1 MAQKSPS
8 SRPSR
13 VSIFHTESKIATPN
27 RQRPTVLRGTGRQ
40 RLSVVI
46 PTRNEAGNVAV
57 LQQRLAEALSGIDH
71 EIIIVDDS
79 NDDVSRPALATA
91 AASDPT
97 WRVIERSK
105 REQTGL
111 GSAVVEGLRMARG
124 DAVCVMDGDL
134 QHPPELIPRLLE
146 QVEQGADMAVASRY
160 MPGGSRAGL
169 GGFSRVVVSRAAT
182 VVAKLFFH
190 EARMTSDPLTGFFC
204 CRRSAMAGLEF
215 RPLGFKVLLEVL
227 VCGHNLKVVDVPLT
241 FLSRHAGESK
251 ATTRQGMLYLHHI
264 WSLFVY
270 IPGSARTAKLA
281 IVTAA
286 SLAVFFPLIWV
297 LHHAEGVPWLLA
309 WLIASG
315 VSAAVAVAL
324 QRTFTFRD
332 LNSRGEP
339 DGARLQYP
347 LVAMGF
353 FVGFGTFAVAT
364 TGRDHPWLVLA
375 AVSQCLA
382 MLVTLVLNRPGIRAR
397 INLSLSQGPP
407 ANLEALGKRLSAD
420 RTWWAD
426 LTKSPHAP
434 ERRRLVRLLGDDV
447 IQSVARRGRPMLWIE
462 SPSTRPQPRVNVE
475 TTSALLIPFLNGQGD
490 VVAVAVLGRH
500 SSNLF
505 QTRDLAKA
513 INWLHKLGSDWH
525 GLASK
530 ATVAEATVVEETPAE
545 ENVAEE
551 KAAST
556 SPLQLAGGS

>member
-1 MAQKSPS
+1 MAQKSPNT
-8 SRPSR
+8 RPSR
-13 VSIFHTESKIATPN
+13 VSIFRSASKVAIPN
-27 RQRPTVLRGTGRQ
+27 QKRPTVLTRIGRQ

-57 LQQRLAEALSGIDH
+57 LQERLAEALAGIDH

-79 NDDVSRPALATA
+79 NDDVSRPALAA
-91 AASDPT
+91 AATSDPT
-97 WRVIERSK
+97 WRVIERSP

-111 GSAVVEGLRMARG
+111 GSAVVEGLRAARG

-146 QVEQGADMAVASRY
+146 QVEQGNDMAVASRY

-182 VVAKLFFH
+182 VLAKILFH
-190 EARMTSDPLTGFFC
+190 EARQTSDPLTGFFC

-227 VCGHNLKVVDVPLT
+227 VCGHDLKVVDVPLT

-281 IVTAA
+281 IVTAL

-297 LHHAEGVPWLLA
+297 LHHSEGIPWLVA
-309 WLIASG
+309 WLIAAG

-324 QRTFTFRD
+324 QRTFTFKD

-375 AVSQCLA
+375 AVSQCVA
-382 MLVTLVLNRPGIRAR
+382 MLVTIVLNRPRIRAR
-397 INLSLSQGPP
+397 INMSLSQGPP
-407 ANLEALGKRLSAD
+407 ANLDALGKRLGAD
-420 RTWWAD
+420 RAWWSD
-426 LTKSPHAP
+426 LTQTARTP
-434 ERRRLVRLLGDDV
+434 ERRRLMQLLGDDV
-447 IQSVARRGRPMLWIE
+447 IRSVAHRGRPMLWIE

-475 TTSALLIPFLNGQGD
+475 TTSALLIPFLNGHGEP
-490 VVAVAVLGRH
+490 VAVAVLGRH

-505 QTRDLAKA
+505 QMRDLTKA
-513 INWLHKLGSDWH
+513 ITWLDRHGSDWH
-525 GLASK
+525 GLVSE
-530 ATVAEATVVEETPAE
+530 ATVATESRPEESL
-545 ENVAEE
+545 AEE
-551 KAAST
+551 KSASP

>member
-1 MAQKSPS
+1 MAAESPG

-13 VSIFHTESKIATPN
+13 VSIFHRETTIPAPQQ
-27 RQRPTVLRGTGRQ
+27 QRPTVLSRIAVQ

-57 LQQRLAEALSGIDH
+57 LQERLAEALAGIDH

-79 NDDVSRPALATA
+79 NDDVSRPALAA
-91 AASDPT
+91 AAAADPR
-97 WRVIERSK
+97 WRVIERSG

-111 GSAVVEGLRMARG
+111 GSAVVEGLRAARG

-160 MPGGSRAGL
+160 MAGGSRAGL

-182 VVAKLFFH
+182 ALARVLFR
-190 EARMTSDPLTGFFC
+190 EARKTSDPLTGFFC

-227 VCGHNLKVVDVPLT
+227 VCGHDLKVVDVPLT

-251 ATTRQGMLYLHHI
+251 ATTRQGLLYLRHI

-270 IPGSARTAKLA
+270 IPGSARSAKLA
-281 IVTAA
+281 IVTAL
-286 SLAVFFPLIWV
+286 SLAIFFPLIWV
-297 LHHAEGVPWLLA
+297 LHHSGIPWLLA
-309 WLIASG
+309 WLVAAA
-315 VSAAVAVAL
+315 VSAGVAVAL
-324 QRTFTFRD
+324 QRTFTFKD

-339 DGARLQYP
+339 DDARLQYP
-347 LVAMGF
+347 LAAMGF
-353 FVGFGTFAVAT
+353 FVGFATFAVAT

-375 AVSQCLA
+375 AVSQCVA

-397 INLSLSQGPP
+397 INLSLSMGPP
-407 ANLEALGKRLSAD
+407 ANLESLGRRLNAD

-426 LTKSPHAP
+426 LTQSPHMP

-447 IQSVARRGRPMLWIE
+447 ILSAARRGRPMLWIE

-475 TTSALLIPFLNGQGD
+475 ATSALLIPFLDGQGEA
-490 VVAVAVLGRH
+490 VAVAVLGRH

-505 QTRDLAKA
+505 QTRDLVKA
-513 INWLHKLGSDWH
+513 ITWLDRHGSDWH
-525 GLASK
+525 GLAT
-530 ATVAEATVVEETPAE
+530 ATIAKDSASDG
-545 ENVAEE
+545 NLAEE
-551 KAAST
+551 KPASP
-556 SPLQLAGGS
+556 SPFQLASGS

>member
-1 MAQKSPS
+1 
-8 SRPSR
+8 
-13 VSIFHTESKIATPN
+13 
-27 RQRPTVLRGTGRQ
+27 
-40 RLSVVI
+40 VVI
-46 PTRNEAGNVAV
+46 PTRNEAGNVAF
-57 LQQRLAEALSGIDH
+57 LQERLAEALAGIDH

-79 NDDVSRPALATA
+79 NDDVSRPALAA
-91 AASDPT
+91 AVAADPT
-97 WRVIERSK
+97 WRVIERSS

-111 GSAVVEGLRMARG
+111 GSAVVEGLRIARG
-124 DAVCVMDGDL
+124 NSVCVMDGDL

-146 QVEQGADMAVASRY
+146 AVEQGADMAVASRY

-182 VVAKLFFH
+182 VLAKLLFH
-190 EARMTSDPLTGFFC
+190 EARQTSDPLTGFFC

-227 VCGHNLKVVDVPLT
+227 VCGQNLKVVDVPLT

-251 ATTRQGMLYLHHI
+251 ATTRQGMLYLRHI

-270 IPGSARTAKLA
+270 VPGSARSAKLA
-281 IVTAA
+281 IVTAL

-297 LHHAEGVPWLLA
+297 LHRAEGVPWLLA
-309 WLIASG
+309 WLVASA
-315 VSAAVAVAL
+315 VSAGVAVAL

-353 FVGFGTFAVAT
+353 FAGFGTFAVAT

-375 AVSQCLA
+375 ALSQCLA
-382 MLVTLVLNRPGIRAR
+382 MAVTIALNRPRIRAR
-397 INLSLSQGPP
+397 INLSLALGPP
-407 ANLEALGKRLSAD
+407 ANLEALGKRLNAD

-426 LTKSPHAP
+426 LTQRAHMP
-434 ERRRLVRLLGDDV
+434 ERRRLVQLLGDDV
-447 IQSVARRGRPMLWIE
+447 IYSVARRGRPMLWIE

-475 TTSALLIPFLNGQGD
+475 TTSALLIPFLDGHGEA
-490 VVAVAVLGRH
+490 VAVAVLGRH

-505 QTRDLAKA
+505 RMRDLAKA
-513 INWLHKLGSDWH
+513 IGWLDRHGSDWH

-530 ATVAEATVVEETPAE
+530 A
-545 ENVAEE
+545 NVAEE
-551 KAAST
+551 SRSQEKVSEENLAEEKPASP

>member
-1 MAQKSPS
+1 MAEKSPS

-13 VSIFHTESKIATPN
+13 VSIFHTEPKIAAPN
-27 RQRPTVLRGTGRQ
+27 QQRPTVLRRIGHE

-57 LQQRLAEALSGIDH
+57 LQERLAEALAGIDH

-79 NDDVSRPALATA
+79 NDDVSRPALAAA
-91 AASDPT
+91 AASDPS
-97 WRVIERSK
+97 WRVIERSA

-111 GSAVVEGLRMARG
+111 GSAVVEGLRAAQG

-182 VVAKLFFH
+182 VLAKMLFH
-190 EARMTSDPLTGFFC
+190 EARQTSDPLTGFFC

-227 VCGHNLKVVDVPLT
+227 VCGHDLKVVDVPLT

-270 IPGSARTAKLA
+270 IPGSARTVKLA
-281 IVTAA
+281 TVTAL
-286 SLAVFFPLIWV
+286 SLAIFFPLIWV
-297 LHHAEGVPWLLA
+297 LHRSGIPWLLA
-309 WLIASG
+309 WLLASA
-315 VSAAVAVAL
+315 VSAGVAVAL
-324 QRTFTFRD
+324 QRTFTFKD

-347 LVAMGF
+347 LAAMGF
-353 FVGFGTFAVAT
+353 FVGFATFTVTT

-375 AVSQCLA
+375 ALSQCVA
-382 MLVTLVLNRPGIRAR
+382 MFVTLVLNRPRIRAR
-397 INLSLSQGPP
+397 INLSLSLGPP
-407 ANLEALGKRLSAD
+407 ANLEALGRRLDAD
-420 RTWWAD
+420 RSWWAD
-426 LTKSPHAP
+426 LPQTPHTP
-434 ERRRLVRLLGDDV
+434 ERRRLVQLLGDDV

-475 TTSALLIPFLNGQGD
+475 TTSALLIPFLNGQGEA
-490 VVAVAVLGRH
+490 VAVAVLARH

-505 QTRDLAKA
+505 QMRDLVKA
-513 INWLHKLGSDWH
+513 ISWLHRLGSDWH
-525 GLASK
+525 GLAN
-530 ATVAEATVVEETPAE
+530 ATIAE
-545 ENVAEE
+545 ESPSQENLAEE
-551 KAAST
+551 KPASP

>member
-1 MAQKSPS
+1 MAQKSPNT
-8 SRPSR
+8 RPSR
-13 VSIFHTESKIATPN
+13 VSIFHTEPKIST
-27 RQRPTVLRGTGRQ
+27 RHGQRPTVLSQVGRH

-57 LQQRLAEALSGIDH
+57 LQQRLAEALAGIDH

-91 AASDPT
+91 AEADPS
-97 WRVIERSK
+97 WRVIERSG

-111 GSAVVEGLRMARG
+111 GSAVIEGLRVARG

-146 QVEQGADMAVASRY
+146 QVEEGADMAVASRY

-182 VVAKLFFH
+182 VVAKLLFH
-190 EARMTSDPLTGFFC
+190 EARQTSDPLTGFFC

-227 VCGHNLKVVDVPLT
+227 VCGHDLKVVDVPLT
-241 FLSRHAGESK
+241 FLARHAGESK

-264 WSLFVY
+264 WSLFVF

-281 IVTAA
+281 IVTAL
-286 SLAVFFPLIWV
+286 SLGIFFPLLWV
-297 LHHAEGVPWLLA
+297 LHRSEGVPWLLA
-309 WLIASG
+309 WLIASA
-315 VSAAVAVAL
+315 VSASVAVAL

-332 LNSRGEP
+332 LTSRGEP

-347 LVAMGF
+347 LAAMGF
-353 FVGFGTFAVAT
+353 FAGFGTFAVAT

-375 AVSQCLA
+375 ALSQCVA
-382 MLVTLVLNRPGIRAR
+382 MLVTLVLNRPRIRAR
-397 INLSLSQGPP
+397 INLSLSLGPP
-407 ANLEALGKRLSAD
+407 ANLEALGRRLAAD

-426 LTKSPHAP
+426 LTQTPFTP
-434 ERRRLVRLLGDDV
+434 ERRRLVQLLGDDV
-447 IQSVARRGRPMLWIE
+447 IRSAAQRGRPMLWME

-475 TTSALLIPFLNGQGD
+475 TTSALLIPFLNAHGET
-490 VVAVAVLGRH
+490 VAVAVLGRH
-500 SSNLF
+500 SSNHF
-505 QTRDLAKA
+505 RMRDLVKA
-513 INWLHKLGSDWH
+513 ITWVDRFGSDWH
-525 GLASK
+525 GLVSATTTAS
-530 ATVAEATVVEETPAE
+530 ESPSEQNLVEEKPA
-545 ENVAEE
+545 
-551 KAAST
+551 SP